1 MSSVIADNIRAQDS
15 VRAPTRRAPMATAMV
30 DNPNEIATAEP
41 PVGGKSERRGAP
53 ASRDPS
59 ELLKPVP

>member
-1 MSSVIADNIRAQDS
+1 MSGIAEDS
-15 VRAPTRRAPMATAMV
+15 LRAPTKRAPMAMTMKA
-30 DNPNEIATAEP
+30 DATP
-41 PVGGKSERRGAP
+41 PIRVPESKGSTNGKSERRSAP